1 MYKADV
7 IITNPRKYKY
17 KYKYNKSPWVLSSWM
32 TAGVPNITTAVKGD
46 NGYFWTVLVSSIFL
60 KKVYTNI
67 KKKQKQESKQEQ

>member
-32 TAGVPNITTAVKGD
+32 TAGEPNIATAVKGD
-46 NGYFWTVLVSSIFL
+46 NGYF
-60 KKVYTNI
+60 
-67 KKKQKQESKQEQ
+67 